1 MSKINIG
8 LSALVFYLFSLKV
21 YSKQS
26 DALVIKCRKNIIK
39 RQEVF
44 NMKKFLALIL
54 AGVMVVSMSVMVFA
68 EGDADASPDGSFS
81 EAGCEEQ
88 PDTAPEEEEV
98 RWLEISNGEIS
109 YDECKNDTEREYWL
123 DMSKMYPDRGYFA
136 SGSSASSGGGGE
148 VYDRGSEAA
157 ALAAE
162 ASGIPMATS
171 IAASEENKS
180 VGEYMN
186 NAVVAAPGLE
196 NAVPISQGG
205 NVIINGAP
213 SNQTF
218 SVLKVLSGHTDS
230 AKAQAA
236 SLGGTVLN
244 VARIDA
250 SVYFDTATVNFY
262 MPGVTAGQ
270 NIQVYQYDYTNGQWT
285 GVAVAEVRED
295 HVVVDMTSLGVLAF
309 FEVPAAE

>member
-1 MSKINIG
+1 
-8 LSALVFYLFSLKV
+8 
-21 YSKQS
+21 
-26 DALVIKCRKNIIK
+26 
-39 RQEVF
+39 
-44 NMKKFLALIL
+44 MKKFLALIL
-54 AGVMVVSMSVMVFA
+54 AGVMVVSMSIMVFA
-68 EGDADASPDGSFS
+68 KQFS
-81 EAGCEEQ
+81 EYTTSDEDLSEIYEGGWLASAEAWDCNASYLSTEVLDAYVAKYG
-88 PDTAPEEEEV
+88 DTSGGKYNGGGN
-98 RWLEISNGEIS
+98 SNDSES
-109 YDECKNDTEREYWL
+109 P
-123 DMSKMYPDRGYFA
+123 S
-136 SGSSASSGGGGE
+136 SSGGE
-148 VYDRGSEAA
+148 EVVYDRGSEAA

-171 IAASEENKS
+171 IAASEENKT

-186 NAVVAAPGLE
+186 NAVVAAPGLD
-196 NAVPISQGG
+196 NAVPVSQGG

-285 GVAVAEVRED
+285 GVAVAEIRED
-295 HVVVDMTSLGVLAF
+295 HVVVDMISLGVLAF
-309 FEVPAAE
+309 IEVPAE